1 MKNSIVGMG
10 VVGAGSIGIR
20 AALTHLAVS
29 DVHDRVRLAAVCDP
43 VPGRAAAAKEK
54 YGVGAAY
61 ETYEELLA
69 DPNVDAVTLCSPI
82 GLHYE
87 QALQAIEAGKHIHFN
102 KTMTTT
108 LAEADE
114 VIAKAKAKG
123 VKLVASPGM
132 MLFPANQRARRLI
145 LEGALGQLAWALTGA
160 SGVGTYHLREGVRS
174 GDDVLSNINP
184 VWYFRRPGGGPQYDV
199 TVYCL
204 HILTAIVGP
213 AKRVTGMSGLV
224 IPEREFRGEKFTC
237 DMDDN
242 TFLMLDFGDAFFAY
256 AYGAVTGS
264 ATQGFQPN
272 IYGTE
277 GSIVG
282 MKFGDRDLTQPS
294 NLEPHHVGEHTTL
307 GERHVFEDMMQLVDW
322 IREDKPTIVTA
333 EHARHVIEIIDKG
346 FLAAETG
353 QTQTLT
359 TTFETMPLEAL
370 AELDK

>member
-1 MKNSIVGMG
+1 MKNGIVGMG

-20 AALTHLAVS
+20 AALTHLVEP
-29 DVHDRVRLAAVCDP
+29 DVHDRVILAAVCDP

-61 ETYEELLA
+61 ESYEDLLA
-69 DPNVDAVTLCSPI
+69 DPSVDAITLCSPI
-82 GLHYE
+82 GLHYQ
-87 QALQAIEAGKHIHFN
+87 QALQAIAAGKHIHFN

-108 LAEADE
+108 LAEAND

-132 MLFPANQRARRLI
+132 MLYPANQRARRVI
-145 LEGALGQLAWALTGA
+145 LEGKLGELAWALSGA
-160 SGVGTYHLREGVRS
+160 SGVGTYHLKEGVRS
-174 GDDVLSNINP
+174 GNDVLSNINP
-184 VWYFRRPGGGPQYDV
+184 TWYFRKPGGGPQYDV

-213 AKRVTGMSGLV
+213 AKRVTGMSGLL

-242 TFLMLDFGDAFFAY
+242 TFLMLDFGNSFYAY
-256 AYGAVTGS
+256 VYGAVTGS
-264 ATQGFQPN
+264 ATRGFQPN

-277 GSIVG
+277 GSISG
-282 MKFGDRDLTQPS
+282 NTWGEKDLTQPA
-294 NLEPHHVGEHTTL
+294 NMEPHQVGPHAEL

-322 IREDKPTIVTA
+322 IREGKPTIASA

-353 QTQTLT
+353 QTQVLT
-359 TTFETMPLEAL
+359 TSFDPMPLDAL
-370 AELDK
+370 AALPA